1 MRKLFITALLLIV
14 VLVPSG
20 RLIATVYTPTDL
32 INNALKLD
40 KQEIELQG
48 EVVGEIIER
57 DNGKCWINIYDGS
70 GAIGVYINLEE
81 AKKIGIFGT
90 HKYKGDIVAIKGK
103 LYANDE
109 STGGELDVQGKSLRV
124 VTPGHPILHPIPLW
138 KIIFAASGVISTALA
153 FTFWFNYE
161 HRKKKA
167 KEHSFE
173 LESMINEDIE

>member
-1 MRKLFITALLLIV
+1 MKKLFVPLLLLIV

-20 RLIATVYTPTDL
+20 RLIAAVYTPTEL

-48 EVVGEIIER
+48 EAVGEIIER
-57 DNGKCWINIYDGS
+57 DNGKCWINIFDGS
-70 GAIGVYINLEE
+70 SAIGVYISIEE

-90 HKYKGDIVAIKGK
+90 HKQKGDIVAIKGK

-109 STGGELDVQGKSLRV
+109 STGGELDVQGTSLKV
-124 VTPGHPILHPIPLW
+124 VTPGHPILYPVPLW
-138 KIIFAASGVISTALA
+138 KIIFAAAGIVSTALVYA
-153 FTFWFNYE
+153 FWFNYE

-173 LESMINEDIE
+173 LESIINEDIE

>member
-1 MRKLFITALLLIV
+1 MKKFLVTFLLLIV
-14 VLVPSG
+14 MLVPSG
-20 RLIATVYTPTDL
+20 RLIAITYTPTEL

-48 EVVGEIIER
+48 EAVGEIIER

-70 GAIGVYINLEE
+70 SAIGVFIDIAE

-90 HKYKGDIVAIKGK
+90 HKYQGDIVAIKGK

-109 STGGELDVQGKSLRV
+109 ATGGELDVQGKHLKV
-124 VTPGHPILHPIPLW
+124 LTPGHPILHPVPLW
-138 KIIFAASGVISTALA
+138 KVIFAVAGVVSTALA
-153 FTFWFNYE
+153 FTFWLNYE

-167 KEHSFE
+167 KELSFE
-173 LESMINEDIE
+173 LESIINEDIE